1 VSAGSVYGV
10 GGVPYCACNM
20 TLVEEVESF
29 RGLYLGAH
37 DGRGGEYC
45 VLYLG
50 TKDIGICL
58 GIFWQLVD
66 Q

>member
-1 VSAGSVYGV
+1 VQAVYM
-10 GGVPYCACNM
+10 GGWCPILCLQYDI
-20 TLVEEVESF
+20 
-29 RGLYLGAH
+29 G
-37 DGRGGEYC
+37 GRGGEYC